1 MCNVI
6 FDYGALADAK
16 SNAKKVVTGWNG
28 IDDYKSGLN
37 NKLKS
42 SLDEWRLAK
51 QEPYGH
57 SYVSN
62 AKQDIADKVSQLNTA
77 RTQWI
82 NLSTTL
88 ENFLQYVKDRDDKVV
103 TIFKTTSSQYIDYSG
118 IGGFF
123 NYIGDGL
130 YNLFAVDLANCNGF
144 TRAIADWG
152 KEKMDDL
159 SYVVQQADDWFR
171 HGNGRYVLNIVG
183 SVALTAVAIAGVA
196 ISIIGLP
203 FTGGAS
209 CTTAVA
215 CISVLGVAAGT
226 ISAAISAY
234 NTGYAIN
241 ANLEALE
248 NADDPGRARF
258 HGDITKYSEYVTK
271 TDLGSKEANE
281 KAEAQ
286 GKFLDTTKA
295 VADVVQVGTGLATTF
310 GTKSV
315 ELIDDAG
322 KVTKYTSFDMSP
334 SNIKTNVLK
343 TFGFK
348 ATKEAASMDVVEVN
362 QSTIISNADEI
373 GDTTI
378 DVTKATYDMDYK
390 SATFEKKVTI
400 TENGKKTVT
409 KTATYNKANVSTEYK
424 SMVASNNVVTQ
435 EFSTYVAHAEAS
447 TTVIDYTN
455 AASSI
460 KSVAATKAVN
470 DSLFKKG
477 LTGIKDTSS
486 KVATVTTIL
495 KASDEDRVES
505 TIYNLVKKNYF
516 VSQVDK
522 YIIKYDAVKDE
533 GYLFGDAGKKLD
545 SLGSQVWKN
554 LTDPAA

>member
-1 MCNVI
+1 MGNVI
-6 FDYGALADAK
+6 FDYGALEDAK

-28 IDDYKSGLN
+28 IDDYKTGLN

-62 AKQDIADKVSQLNTA
+62 AKQDISDKVSQLNTT

-82 NLSTTL
+82 NLSTTI

-103 TIFKTTSSQYIDYSG
+103 SIFKTTSSQYTDYSG

-144 TRAIADWG
+144 TRAIAEWG

-159 SYVVQQADDWFR
+159 SYVIQQADDWFR
-171 HGNGRYVLNIVG
+171 HGNGRYILNIVG
-183 SVALTAVAIAGVA
+183 SVALTAVAIAGVV

-209 CTTAVA
+209 CTMTVA
-215 CISVLGVAAGT
+215 CISLLGVAAGT
-226 ISAAISAY
+226 ISAGITAY
-234 NTGYAIN
+234 NTYYSVQS
-241 ANLEALE
+241 NLKAMD
-248 NADDPGRARF
+248 NADDPRRARF
-258 HGDITKYSEYVTK
+258 YGDITKYSEYAAK
-271 TDLGSKEANE
+271 EDLGSKEANE
-281 KAEAQ
+281 KAARRGEI
-286 GKFLDTTKA
+286 LDTTKA

-322 KVTKYTSFDMSP
+322 QVTKYTFFDFSP
-334 SNIKTNVLK
+334 SNVKTNVLK

-348 ATKEAASMDVVEVN
+348 ASKESATVDVVEVN

-378 DVTKATYDMDYK
+378 DATKATYDMNYK
-390 SATFEKKVTI
+390 SATFEKNVAVDAS
-400 TENGKKTVT
+400 GKKTVT
-409 KTATYNKANVSTEYK
+409 RTATYNKGNVSTEYK

-435 EFSTYVAHAEAS
+435 EYSTYVAHAEAS
-447 TTVIDYTN
+447 STVIDYTN
-455 AASSI
+455 AASST
-460 KSVAATKAVN
+460 KSVAAAKAAN
-470 DSLFKKG
+470 DSALKKG
-477 LTGIKDTSS
+477 LTAVKDTGSQI
-486 KVATVTTIL
+486 ANTTTYL
-495 KASDEDRVES
+495 KASDEDRTES
-505 TIYNLVKKNYF
+505 TIHNLVKKNYF
-516 VSQVDK
+516 VNQVDK
-522 YIIKYDAVKDE
+522 YIVKYDTAKDE
-533 GYLFGDAGKKLD
+533 GYLFGDTGKKLD

-554 LTDPAA
+554 LTEPAA